1 VAGTA
6 RIGTDNQP
14 ATWLASALATMVWQ
28 NWSIKAEYDY
38 IDFGTK
44 TTPITGTVLPGVV
57 GLPASVGLE
66 DNLRI
71 QQVKV
76 GVNYRFLPN
85 LW

>member
-1 VAGTA
+1 MATA
-6 RIGTDNQP
+6 RCTH
-14 ATWLASALATMVWQ
+14 ARQ

-44 TTPITGTVLPGVV
+44 TTPITGTVLPVV
-57 GLPASVGLE
+57 GVPVSIGLE

-71 QQVKV
+71 QPVKV